1 MKLFVDA
8 KSSKQGDGS
17 RENPFKC
24 INDAAKVAAPG
35 DEILVMP
42 GIYRENVCPVRAGLF
57 SRTAGPPAPLYRC
70 HLRQR
75 RRHGLSVRA
84 HRPGGQGA
92 GLRHPA
98 RGHCIHPEASGA
110 AGRARLPV

>member
-42 GIYRENVCPVRAGLF
+42 GIYRENVCPVRAGL
-57 SRTAGPPAPLYRC
+57 PDAPIVYKSVEPL
-70 HLRQR
+70 LQAQSRQR
-75 RRHGLSVRA
+75 IGNCIRILC
-84 HRPGGQGA
+84 GA
-92 GLRHPA
+92 
-98 RGHCIHPEASGA
+98 
-110 AGRARLPV
+110 